1 MALHDVPAFHLPSL
15 STVPAYVVVDVDVR
29 DPKTYERYKA
39 IAAPAVAAYGGRY
52 IVRGGATQTL
62 EGSWAPSRLVI
73 LEFPTAD
80 AGRAWWNSPEY
91 QPAKALRQTC
101 AGTDM
106 LLVEG
111 VDHSFY
117 PEA

>member
-1 MALHDVPAFHLPSL
+1 
-15 STVPAYVVVDVDVR
+15 VPAYVVVDIEIR
-29 DPKTYERYKA
+29 DHNTYERYKVM
-39 IAAPAVAAYGGRY
+39 AAPAVAAYGGRY
-52 IVRGGATQTL
+52 LARGGATQTL

-73 LEFPTAD
+73 LEFPTAE

-111 VDHSFY
+111 VDHSLFRRHDV
-117 PEA
+117 EA